1 MKLLELMHDTKFNLL
16 QSDLDKDIKQIT
28 IDSRQVQKDSLFICI
43 KGFRTD
49 GHKYIDSAI
58 KQGCVALLVE
68 DVPQVPEHVT
78 VIQVENCRKAMATI
92 AANFCGNPADF
103 LTLLG
108 VTGTNGKTSTTYFME
123 AVLESHALKTGVIGT
138 VDTRIGG
145 EKSDIHTT
153 GTTTP
158 DAIELHEVLAKM
170 KQERAKHV
178 IMEVSSHAL
187 ALNKVDGIN
196 FHAAIFTNL
205 TQDHLDLHGDME
217 SYLKEKAKLFRMCTL
232 GFVNADDPASQYIIN
247 NATCK
252 ISTFSIN
259 NPSDFQAKNIE
270 YLNSGV
276 AFDLEIKGETVRFQI
291 PVAGQFTVYNA
302 LGVISCA
309 SVMGIPAEVIKHGLK
324 HMKGVPGRIQSV
336 PNDKGFNVIVD
347 YAHTPDGLENIVKSV
362 RDFTK
367 GRVITIFGCG
377 GDRDPTKRPIMGEIA
392 GRLSDY
398 CVITSDNPRTEDP
411 QKIIDQIEPATQKT
425 NCPYSKVV
433 DRKEAIRHAISI
445 AKPEDSVIIA
455 GKGHENYQIF
465 ADKTVHF
472 DDFEIALEF
481 LNQNN
486 EK

>member
-1 MKLLELMHDTKFNLL
+1 MKLLELMQDTKFNLL
-16 QSDLDKDIKQIT
+16 QSDLEKDIKQIT
-28 IDSRQVQKDSLFICI
+28 IDSRKVQKDSLFICI

-49 GHKYIDSAI
+49 GHKYIASAI
-58 KQGCVALLVE
+58 EQGCVALLVE
-68 DVPQVPEHVT
+68 DVPEVPEHVT
-78 VIQVENCRKAMATI
+78 VIQVENCRKAMATV
-92 AANFCGNPADF
+92 AANFYGNPADF
-103 LTLLG
+103 LTLIG

-123 AVLESHALKTGVIGT
+123 AILDTYALKSGVIGT
-138 VDTRIGG
+138 IGARIG
-145 EKSDIHTT
+145 EKNMDLHA
-153 GTTTP
+153 GTTP
-158 DAIELHEVLAKM
+158 DTIELHEILSII

-187 ALNKVDGIN
+187 ALHKVNGIN

-232 GFVNADDPASQYIIN
+232 GFVNADDPASEYIIQ

-252 ISTFSIN
+252 ITTFSIN
-259 NPSDFQAKNIE
+259 NPSDFQATNIE

-276 AFDLEIKGETVRFQI
+276 AFDLTIKGEKVRFTI
-291 PVAGQFTVYNA
+291 PVAGQFTVYNT

-309 SVMGIPAEVIKHGLK
+309 CGLGIPAEVIRHGLK
-324 HMKGVPGRIQSV
+324 NMKGVPGRIQSV
-336 PNDKGFNVIVD
+336 PNDKGFSVIVD
-347 YAHTPDGLENIVKSV
+347 YAHTPDGLDNIIKSV
-362 RDFTK
+362 RGFTK

-411 QKIIDQIEPATQKT
+411 QSILDQIETATVKT
-425 NCPYSKVV
+425 DCPYVKII
-433 DRKEAIRHAISI
+433 DRKEAIGHAISI

-465 ADKTVHF
+465 PDRTIHF
-472 DDFEIALEF
+472 DDFEVALEF
-481 LNQNN
+481 LNDR
-486 EK
+486 K